1 MICLDTRNSKN
12 CFALN
17 ANCITFV
24 ASNINRKIMNFI
36 KNRQQR
42 LFVFLLVVGI
52 ISLVLFLGDSLFNTK
67 GEPREAVVA
76 LSMLQ
81 SGDWISPIN
90 NGVDLAY
97 KPPFFHWCVALC
109 SLLTGKVTEFS
120 ARFPSALATIIMVLA
135 AYWYMLKNKVDCRL
149 AFLTGIVTLTAF
161 EVHRASMACR
171 VDMVLSALTVLSLYS
186 FHRWYVGRN
195 RWHIPLTVLLI
206 SGAFLSKGPVGALL
220 PCMVMGVYM
229 LVRGENFFKAFFMCL
244 GFVAMSSVLPLCW
257 YYLAYLERGD
267 TFFYLVYE
275 ENVLRFLGKMVYSSH
290 EEPAIYN
297 VLTML
302 AGYLPHTLLLVF
314 SLFAIKYRK
323 PDFSGGLLN
332 WTKTL
337 WTRVRN
343 MSDQDLLS
351 LLSAVLIFVFYCIP
365 KSKRSVYLLPVY
377 PFAAYFLAKYMLW
390 IASNHRTV
398 MKVYGWVLAVIT
410 LLMPFLLIV
419 IKFGVVPH
427 SIFHGK
433 HADENLAF
441 LVSFES
447 APISLMTV
455 VLIIVAI
462 VSVWLFC
469 RCCKAEDGYR
479 MTLSVSGLILTA
491 YLMLDGI
498 ILPRVNDV
506 KSDYYVAQEIY
517 SIVPAD
523 AKIWDYRHDWKPGER
538 NRIHQFTVNFYVG
551 DRIVPLDLNKP
562 ESGYLIM
569 GDDDFADFILA
580 YPDYSLT
587 KVKRFSHRSC
597 DDKRCLTLYSFV
609 TDKER

>member
-1 MICLDTRNSKN
+1 
-12 CFALN
+12 
-17 ANCITFV
+17 
-24 ASNINRKIMNFI
+24 MNY
-36 KNRQQR
+36 KQQR
-42 LFVFLLVVGI
+42 QFLFLLVVGI

-81 SGDWISPIN
+81 SGDWVSPMN
-90 NGVDLAY
+90 NGVDIAY

-109 SLLTGKVTEFS
+109 SLLTGKVTEFT

-135 AYWYMLKNKVDCRL
+135 AYWYMLKNKVDSKL

-171 VDMVLSALTVLSLYS
+171 VDMVLSALTVVALYS
-186 FHRWYVGRN
+186 FHRWYVGRSV
-195 RWHIPLTVLLI
+195 WQIPLTVLLI

-244 GFVAMSSVLPLCW
+244 GFVVMSSILPLCW
-257 YYLAYLERGD
+257 YYMAYLERGD

-302 AGYLPHTLLLVF
+302 AGYLPYTLLLVF
-314 SLFAIKYRK
+314 SLFVIRYRK
-323 PDFSGGLLN
+323 PKFDGGMAN
-332 WTKTL
+332 WMKTL
-337 WTRVRN
+337 WMRIKN

-377 PFAAYFLAKYMLW
+377 PFAAYFLARYMLW
-390 IASNHRTV
+390 IASSHRKV
-398 MKVYGWVLAVIT
+398 IKVYGWVLAIMT
-410 LLMPFLLIV
+410 LLMPLLFIV
-419 IKFGVVPH
+419 IKLGLVPH

-433 HADENLAF
+433 HAAENLAF
-441 LVSFES
+441 LAGLES
-447 APISLMTV
+447 APVNFMTV
-455 VLIIVAI
+455 VLVIVA
-462 VSVWLFC
+462 VASVWLFC
-469 RCCKAEDGYR
+469 RWSKSGSSYR
-479 MTLSVSGLILTA
+479 ATLSVSGLVLAA

-498 ILPRVNDV
+498 ILPRVNEV
-506 KSDYYVAQEIY
+506 KTDYYVAQEIY

-538 NRIHQFTVNFYVG
+538 NRIHQFTINFYVG
-551 DRIVPLDLNKP
+551 DRIVPLDMNKP
-562 ESGYLIM
+562 QSGYMIM
-569 GDDDFADFILA
+569 GDDDIADFIKS
-580 YPDYSLT
+580 YPEYRLT
-587 KVKRFSHRSC
+587 RVKRFTHRSC
-597 DDKRCLTLYSFV
+597 DDKRYITLYSFV